1 MEVAYPRGLWC
12 ELWGATPGMGLVP
25 SQAGSET
32 AGEEPHPYARCVSSS
47 LLWSTVGHPP
57 VDLGEAQS
65 TSTEGLACNTRT
77 SCHWKE
83 NDTHIHFW

>member
-1 MEVAYPRGLWC
+1 
-12 ELWGATPGMGLVP
+12 MGLLP

-32 AGEEPHPYARCVSSS
+32 VGEEPPLYACCVSPS
-47 LLWSTVGHPP
+47 LLWSMVGHPP

-77 SCHWKE
+77 SCHSKE
-83 NDTHIHFW
+83 DDTHIHFW